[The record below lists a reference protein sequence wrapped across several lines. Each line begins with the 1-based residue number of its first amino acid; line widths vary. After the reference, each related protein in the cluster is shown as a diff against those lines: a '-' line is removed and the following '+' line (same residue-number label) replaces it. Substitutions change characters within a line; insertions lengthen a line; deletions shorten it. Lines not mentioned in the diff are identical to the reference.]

1 MKDFPIFATENGVA
15 SLVLKE
21 IPYRQEA
28 YITIRDSRTPQAL
41 LEECAS
47 FCRACGA
54 GKVYATGHQIL
65 EALPLHTAVLE
76 MRGMP
81 QIDESLIASL
91 FPVTE
96 VTASRW
102 RELHNQAMRN
112 TANVGTLE
120 ARDEARLLKGGA
132 YFVHRNG
139 ELLGIGWLKD
149 ETLEVIA
156 SAYPGAG
163 KYVLHTM
170 ASICPGIPLRLEVA
184 STNERAIALY
194 EKIGFLKVK
203 ELSRWYRVEK

>member
-1 MKDFPIFATENGVA
+1 MKDFPVFTTENGAA

-21 IPYRQEA
+21 IPYRKEA
-28 YITIRDSRTPQAL
+28 YITLRDSMTPEAL
-41 LEECAS
+41 LEECAA

-54 GKVYATGHQIL
+54 EKVYATGHEIL
-65 EALPLHTAVLE
+65 EDRPLHTVMLE
-76 MRGMP
+76 MRGLP
-81 QIDESLIASL
+81 RVEEERIANL

-96 VTASRW
+96 ATVSRW
-102 RELHNQAMRN
+102 REIHNKAMRN

-120 ARDEARLLKGGA
+120 TKDEENILQGGA

-139 ELLGIGWLKD
+139 DLLGIGWLRD

-156 SAYPGAG
+156 AAYPGAG

-170 ASICPGIPLRLEVA
+170 ASVCPGVPLRLEVA

-194 EKIGFLKVK
+194 EKIGFVKVR
-203 ELSRWYRVEK
+203 ELSRWYRV